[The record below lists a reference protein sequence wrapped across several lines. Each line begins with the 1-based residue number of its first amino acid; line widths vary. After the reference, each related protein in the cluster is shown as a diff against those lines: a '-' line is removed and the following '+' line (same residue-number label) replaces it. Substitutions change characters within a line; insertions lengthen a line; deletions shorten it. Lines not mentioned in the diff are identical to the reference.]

1 VTTQYHRPLTLDDAV
16 ALAARP
22 TAVVLG
28 GGTSVV
34 PTLGSGSWEVVDLQ
48 ALDLA
53 GVSRDGEVM
62 TVGAMTTLQDLI
74 DTAGIERII
83 ADAADLEAPS
93 TLRGVGT
100 IGGVVGDADRESPL
114 LTTLMAMG
122 AQVEMATMEGHGSVP
137 IDDLVWAG
145 ASPEG
150 AIITAISFPADG
162 VGAAEWTA
170 RTPKDRPIVMAVAH
184 RARGAQVRLAL
195 AGVADRPVVV
205 EPGMLDELDPPS
217 DFRGSSAYRRH
228 LAGVLSDRVLAR
240 IGGPS

>member
-1 VTTQYHRPLTLDDAV
+1 MQYHRPLTLDDAV

-22 TAVVLG
+22 MAVVLG

-48 ALDLA
+48 ALGLA
-53 GVSRDGEVM
+53 GISGDDEVM
-62 TVGAMTTLQDLI
+62 TVGAMTTLQDLK
-74 DTAGIERII
+74 DAAGIDRIV

-93 TLRGVGT
+93 TLRGAGT
-100 IGGVVGDADRESPL
+100 IGGVVGDADPESPL

-122 AQVEMATMEGHGSVP
+122 AQVEMVTLEGHGSVP
-137 IDDLVWAG
+137 IDDLVGAG

-150 AIITAISFPADG
+150 AIITAISFPIDG

-184 RARGAQVRLAL
+184 RARGARVRLAL

-205 EPGMLDELDPPS
+205 ETGTLDGLDPPS

-228 LAGVLSDRVLAR
+228 LASVLSERVLAR
-240 IGGPS
+240 IGRPS

>member
-34 PTLGSGSWEVVDLQ
+34 PTLGPGSWEVVDLQ
-48 ALDLA
+48 ALDLS
-53 GVSRDGEVM
+53 GVSRDDDVM
-62 TVGAMTTLQDLI
+62 TVGAMTTLQALVDAPGV
-74 DTAGIERII
+74 DRIVV
-83 ADAADLEAPS
+83 DAARLEAPS
-93 TLRGVGT
+93 TLRNAGT
-100 IGGVVGDADRESPL
+100 VGGVVGDADPESPL

-122 AQVEMATMEGHGSVP
+122 AEVEMATLEGRGSVP
-137 IDDLVWAG
+137 IDDLVDAG

-150 AIITAISFPADG
+150 AIITAISFPTNG

-184 RARGAQVRLAL
+184 RARGARVRLAL
-195 AGVADRPVVV
+195 AGVADRPIIV
-205 EPGMLDELDPPS
+205 EPGTLDGLDPPS
-217 DFRGSSAYRRH
+217 DFRGSSAYRLH
-228 LAGVLSDRVLAR
+228 LAGVLSGRVLAR
-240 IGGPS
+240 IGGAS

>member
-1 VTTQYHRPLTLDDAV
+1 MQYHRPLTLDDAV

-48 ALDLA
+48 ALGLS
-53 GVSRDGEVM
+53 GVSRDDEVM

-74 DTAGIERII
+74 DTVGIERIV
-83 ADAADLEAPS
+83 ADAANLEAPS
-93 TLRGVGT
+93 TLRGAGT
-100 IGGVVGDADRESPL
+100 VGGVVGDADSDSPL

-122 AQVEMATMEGHGSVP
+122 AQVQLATLEGHGSVA
-137 IDDLVWAG
+137 IDDLVGAG
-145 ASPEG
+145 SSPDG
-150 AIITAISFPADG
+150 AIITAISLPTDG

-184 RARGAQVRLAL
+184 RARGARVRLAL
-195 AGVADRPVVV
+195 AGVADRPVIV
-205 EPGMLDELDPPS
+205 EPGTLDGLDPPS
-217 DFRGSSAYRRH
+217 DFRGSSEYRSH
-228 LAGVLSDRVLAR
+228 LAAVLSERVLAS